1 MGNCCKD
8 KTRKGGA
15 VLAAKKGR
23 KEKHFKTEVLQKTY
37 KLFLRQFVKNTKTA
51 KIFQE
56 KPCFF
61 AVDFA
66 ARHSKYD

>member
-8 KTRKGGA
+8 KTGKEGA
-15 VLAAKKGR
+15 VLAAKKG
-23 KEKHFKTEVLQKTY
+23 KENIAKQERYIKTY
-37 KLFLRQFVKNTKTA
+37 KPFLRQFVKNTKTA

-61 AVDFA
+61 AMDSA
-66 ARHSKYD
+66 GRHSKYD